1 LRAAICGL
9 LFAVSAFAQTAAEK
23 AVVDRWMKTLTPR
36 QRIAQLIVVRTHGS
50 TGGARSREW
59 RNIVGWISQTR
70 VGGII
75 VVNRVRRGG
84 VVKAQ
89 PHETAGFIN
98 RLQKLSR
105 LPLIVGGD
113 FERSVSMR
121 FDGTVAYPHA
131 MAYGAANDPALTK
144 ELGRLTVRE
153 ARALGFQWVFAPDA
167 DVNNNPDNPII
178 GIRSFGPEPKL
189 VGDHVRAFIAG
200 AQAVKPRSL
209 VTVKH
214 FPGHGDTDADSHL
227 GMPVISNDRARL
239 DLVEFPPF
247 ADAIKAGVDSVMTA
261 HISLPKLDASSV
273 PSTISKVVIGDVL
286 RKQLGFAG
294 LITTDAM
301 DMEGLAREYGSA
313 ESSVRALEAG
323 VDVLLMPRN
332 PVEAVE
338 AIAKA
343 ITAKRLTM
351 ARIDTSVRKILTAKV
366 LAGLHRS
373 RFVNTEALD
382 EVIDDEAAQAH
393 AQSVADRAVAVLRGD
408 RTKLPLKNEK
418 STCVFALAE
427 RRGNGQGAQLTD
439 DLKAKAPSVRTI
451 VLDPQMPS
459 FDNIENGCES
469 ITIAAFLGFGG
480 TGKLNVAYQPLI
492 ERLLAAGKPVVI
504 GALGNPFLVRAF
516 PQAALALTT
525 YSTVPV
531 SETSFA
537 KTLTGA
543 LQPTGRAFFDFE
555 K

>member
-1 LRAAICGL
+1 MRAAICGL

-200 AQAVKPRSL
+200 AQTVKPRSL

-214 FPGHGDTDADSHL
+214 FPGHGDTDA
-227 GMPVISNDRARL
+227 
-239 DLVEFPPF
+239 
-247 ADAIKAGVDSVMTA
+247 
-261 HISLPKLDASSV
+261 
-273 PSTISKVVIGDVL
+273 
-286 RKQLGFAG
+286 
-294 LITTDAM
+294 
-301 DMEGLAREYGSA
+301 
-313 ESSVRALEAG
+313 
-323 VDVLLMPRN
+323 
-332 PVEAVE
+332 
-338 AIAKA
+338 
-343 ITAKRLTM
+343 
-351 ARIDTSVRKILTAKV
+351 
-366 LAGLHRS
+366 
-373 RFVNTEALD
+373 
-382 EVIDDEAAQAH
+382 
-393 AQSVADRAVAVLRGD
+393 
-408 RTKLPLKNEK
+408 
-418 STCVFALAE
+418 
-427 RRGNGQGAQLTD
+427 
-439 DLKAKAPSVRTI
+439 
-451 VLDPQMPS
+451 
-459 FDNIENGCES
+459 
-469 ITIAAFLGFGG
+469 
-480 TGKLNVAYQPLI
+480 
-492 ERLLAAGKPVVI
+492 
-504 GALGNPFLVRAF
+504 
-516 PQAALALTT
+516 
-525 YSTVPV
+525 
-531 SETSFA
+531 
-537 KTLTGA
+537 
-543 LQPTGRAFFDFE
+543 
-555 K
+555 

>member
-1 LRAAICGL
+1 
-9 LFAVSAFAQTAAEK
+9 
-23 AVVDRWMKTLTPR
+23 
-36 QRIAQLIVVRTHGS
+36 
-50 TGGARSREW
+50 
-59 RNIVGWISQTR
+59 
-70 VGGII
+70 
-75 VVNRVRRGG
+75 
-84 VVKAQ
+84 
-89 PHETAGFIN
+89 
-98 RLQKLSR
+98 
-105 LPLIVGGD
+105 
-113 FERSVSMR
+113 
-121 FDGTVAYPHA
+121 
-131 MAYGAANDPALTK
+131 
-144 ELGRLTVRE
+144 
-153 ARALGFQWVFAPDA
+153 
-167 DVNNNPDNPII
+167 
-178 GIRSFGPEPKL
+178 
-189 VGDHVRAFIAG
+189 
-200 AQAVKPRSL
+200 
-209 VTVKH
+209 
-214 FPGHGDTDADSHL
+214 
-227 GMPVISNDRARL
+227 
-239 DLVEFPPF
+239 
-247 ADAIKAGVDSVMTA
+247 
-261 HISLPKLDASSV
+261 
-273 PSTISKVVIGDVL
+273 
-286 RKQLGFAG
+286 
-294 LITTDAM
+294 
-301 DMEGLAREYGSA
+301 
-313 ESSVRALEAG
+313 
-323 VDVLLMPRN
+323 
-332 PVEAVE
+332 
-338 AIAKA
+338 
-343 ITAKRLTM
+343 M

-418 STCVFALAE
+418 SSCVFALAE